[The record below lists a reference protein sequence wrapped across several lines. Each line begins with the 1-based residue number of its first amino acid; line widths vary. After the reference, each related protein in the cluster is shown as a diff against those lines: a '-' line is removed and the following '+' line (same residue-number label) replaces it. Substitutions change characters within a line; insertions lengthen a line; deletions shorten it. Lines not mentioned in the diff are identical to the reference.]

1 MNVCMKGE
9 RRSTMPFSQ
18 ILLFLQRI
26 NACTSVDSGPG
37 KERKKPLFKVDIFL
51 PLALHKTIAVQMK

>member
-9 RRSTMPFSQ
+9 RRSTMPSSQ

-26 NACTSVDSGPG
+26 NACTSLDSGPG
-37 KERKKPLFKVDIFL
+37 KESKNASI
-51 PLALHKTIAVQMK
+51 